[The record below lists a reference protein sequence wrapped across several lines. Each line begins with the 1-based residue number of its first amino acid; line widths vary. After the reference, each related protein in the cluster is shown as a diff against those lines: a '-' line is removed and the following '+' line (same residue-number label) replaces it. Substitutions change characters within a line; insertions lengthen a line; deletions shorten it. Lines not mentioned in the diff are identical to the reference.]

1 MFSFIIRRSRKL
13 AFPRSTKDRR
23 SNTKRLPTAARPRL
37 RTSRFNARAARQ
49 RALGRDP
56 GVELPRRP
64 KTEFTRQEWAPLL
77 RIRIGRRM
85 RLFDCSN
92 LFDPFFNRH
101 DIRRLQIAAR
111 PHVDDPFDSG
121 QTARRQGL
129 CRIVPARPSASSAA
143 RSQAKNYRSGFA
155 WLHEGILACP
165 LETERL
171 RPDQDGWIDRAAT
184 RLIDARARRGRSRQM
199 PAGAR
204 R

>member
-1 MFSFIIRRSRKL
+1 MFSFIFRRSRKL

-85 RLFDCSN
+85 RPVRLLGGAFDQH
-92 LFDPFFNRH
+92 RGVV
-101 DIRRLQIAAR
+101 RRLQYQRIAAVMR
-111 PHVDDPFDSG
+111 V
-121 QTARRQGL
+121 
-129 CRIVPARPSASSAA
+129 
-143 RSQAKNYRSGFA
+143 
-155 WLHEGILACP
+155 
-165 LETERL
+165 
-171 RPDQDGWIDRAAT
+171 
-184 RLIDARARRGRSRQM
+184 
-199 PAGAR
+199 
-204 R
+204 